1 MDGKREQICILTH
14 HQTFIIV
21 SFWGRIQPIGLS
33 EAQTSEG
40 ETMSRDHLSVPTD
53 VHLLSWWERLER
65 IAQICDIAPHEFIQ
79 EAVQA
84 EIVKRELRLGKQER
98 SPHNWQAFP
107 DIPYTTKL
115 Q

>member
-1 MDGKREQICILTH
+1 METKKEKICVRPRHQI
-14 HQTFIIV
+14 FI
-21 SFWGRIQPIGLS
+21 SWSSWGRIHPIGLPK
-33 EAQTSEG
+33 AQTSEG
-40 ETMSRDHLSVPTD
+40 KTMSRNHLSVPTD

-65 IAQICDIAPHEFIQ
+65 IAQICDMSPHEFIQ

-84 EIVKRELRLGKQER
+84 EIVKRELRLGKHEHSQ
-98 SPHNWQAFP
+98 SNWQAYP